1 MDLCNVANLRKILK
15 QHGLWAKK
23 TLGQHF
29 LVNREI
35 LKFIVEASE
44 LERDDYVIE
53 VGAGL
58 GTLSLEIL
66 ETGAKLL
73 AVEKDPEIIEIL
85 KKNTKDF
92 KNIQILQA
100 DILKLSNQDLRIS
113 NGSKYKVVANLPY
126 YITSPVLQY
135 FLEKEEKP
143 QELVLMVQ
151 REVAKRITAGPGD
164 LSILAISVQIYGKPE
179 IVCEASRSNFF
190 PEPQVDSTVI
200 KITPYG
206 KLFFDIKDKKLFFQ
220 IVKAGFGERRKQL
233 HNSLAGGLNLP
244 ESEIKKM
251 LDAANVNPTWRAEN
265 LSILDWKKIYDFVSR
280 EKSL

>member
-1 MDLCNVANLRKILK
+1 MDLCNVSNLRKILK
-15 QHGLWAKK
+15 EQGLWAKK

-35 LKFIVEASE
+35 LKFIIKAAE
-44 LERDDYVIE
+44 LKKDDYVIE

-73 AVEKDPEIIEIL
+73 AVEKDTEIIDVL
-85 KKNTKDF
+85 KKNTKGF
-92 KNIQILQA
+92 ENIEIIEA
-100 DILKLSNQDLRIS
+100 DILKMSNQDLGIVP
-113 NGSKYKVVANLPY
+113 NLKYKVVANLPY

-265 LSILDWKKIYDFVSR
+265 LSILDWKKIYDYISL

>member
-1 MDLCNVANLRKILK
+1 MDLCNVTNLRKTLK
-15 QHGLWAKK
+15 QNGLWAKK
-23 TLGQHF
+23 TLGQYF

-35 LKFIVEASE
+35 LKFIIKAAE
-44 LERDDYVIE
+44 LSKNDYVIE

-73 AVEKDPEIIEIL
+73 AVEKDRDIIDVL
-85 KKNTKDF
+85 KKNTKKYED
-92 KNIQILQA
+92 IQILEA
-100 DILKLSNQDLRIS
+100 DILKLSNEDLGIYK
-113 NGSKYKVVANLPY
+113 GLKYKVVANLPY

-151 REVAKRITAGPGD
+151 REVAKRITAGPGN
-164 LSILAISVQIYGKPE
+164 LSILAISIQIYGKPE

-206 KLFFDIKDKKLFFQ
+206 KLFFDIKNKKLFFQ

-233 HNSLAGGLNLP
+233 HNSLAGGLDLP
-244 ESEIKKM
+244 ESDIKKM

-265 LSILDWKKIYDFVSR
+265 LSIPDWKKIYDYVSQ